1 MKCPLCGAPLTYSG
15 YPRMGGH
22 CTTSTPTP
30 DHYRA
35 VIFDVGITED
45 FSLVNNVMIHR
56 KLLGT
61 GPIETK
67 IYINESLV
75 KTVKPNIKDVDMLR
89 YITGLSKLGVLC

>member
-1 MKCPLCGAPLTYSG
+1 
-15 YPRMGGH
+15 
-22 CTTSTPTP
+22 
-30 DHYRA
+30 
-35 VIFDVGITED
+35 
-45 FSLVNNVMIHR
+45 MIHR